1 VVQWLDQTL
10 QADIY
15 VSPPLTDP
23 MIVDALKTWDG
34 IRQVV
39 TYNDAVQIVNFNHQ
53 KLISA
58 DGDVSQENDRM
69 PGFVRI

>member
-1 VVQWLDQTL
+1 
-10 QADIY
+10 
-15 VSPPLTDP
+15 

-39 TYNDAVQIVNFNHQ
+39 TYNDANVQIVNFNHQ
-53 KLISA
+53 AKLISA
-58 DGDVSQENDRM
+58 DGVSQGKRP